1 MRISLSERG
10 EKGKSQH
17 LCQHEVSYKKTA

>member
-17 LCQHEVSYKKTA
+17 LCQHEVSSKKTA